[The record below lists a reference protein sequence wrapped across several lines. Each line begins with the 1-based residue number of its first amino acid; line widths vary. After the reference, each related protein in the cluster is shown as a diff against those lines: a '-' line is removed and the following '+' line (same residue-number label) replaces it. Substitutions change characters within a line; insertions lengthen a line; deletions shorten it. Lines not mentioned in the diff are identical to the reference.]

1 MTHFITT
8 LLRRLQSGDTHA
20 VTSLG
25 PMVSFWR
32 RASIARNHFAGRSGL
47 ARAAGPGRGGG
58 QVSGESTSAGYRE
71 SQDRSC
77 NVVQQPSPL
86 AIRLGGV
93 TATCERRSGH
103 ACYLLRS
110 LSNTRPQPTT
120 VEVRLLNEQVKR
132 FALLPFQKLVVYPPL
147 AVTASS
153 PFSQVGRRVITP
165 DGDARVPDH
174 AAYRY

>member
-1 MTHFITT
+1 MSHFITT
-8 LLRRLQSGDTHA
+8 LLSKIQSGDTHA
-20 VTSLG
+20 VTGLG
-25 PMVSFWR
+25 PIVSFWR
-32 RASIARNHFAGRSGL
+32 RARLARNHFAGRSRL
-47 ARAAGPGRGGG
+47 ARAVEAGREVG

-71 SQDRSC
+71 SQERSR

-93 TATCERRSGH
+93 TATCEKRSGH

-120 VEVRLLNEQVKR
+120 VEVRLLNKQVKR

-165 DGDARVPDH
+165 DGDARGYDN